1 MFVKETS
8 CDNCT
13 TGCDD
18 STIKS
23 SHEKAAYGASA
34 RLQIVMIHLS
44 EDISW
49 SILDGTLKW
58 QRHNESPSADA
69 NNGRSAAF
77 KRQSGANHIIRSLR
91 NASPAPIKA
100 TIDTIPCSI
109 KESNPVILPNGVR
122 NRNITEEHTPFKSTS
137 SSDDLTEL
145 KKSKATENEP
155 YQIFLCESISKKEIA
170 VKKSANSMQLIF
182 FFNKP
187 HGMAVQGGTGVKAS
201 VDELYATTCLTFDK
215 SESLRLVHR
224 LDRDCSGLLVLGRT
238 QTAAT
243 LFHCIFLK
251 KTTVS
256 QIPSFYFDD
265 KFLLPTQMELNIL
278 LFFCY
283 QGLHRPLSFGVSRS
297 LRIFSQLWKLQKG
310 SNLNLLVRNFRCV
323 TCVSYLSSKVG
334 SITEAPDGLRTFPDL
349 FGKCLPLFL
358 LEKLLQYEV
367 GRRRVVEYPCSSCIW
382 RRGGE
387 QMVCMNYGEYANQ
400 KVRSLEAEYPTFLY
414 AMPMTKTKMF
424 FEVCFFSLS
433 ITIFTTRVPLLI
445 TWNPLR
451 ETCLPSKD
459 VIMPIDL
466 LKTKLMLRGKSIQGK
481 KSVVPCQKNLAFGA
495 AASMVHL
502 SRNRLFSCEI
512 FV

>member
-1 MFVKETS
+1 MDEESDLLMFNDFFEKKVTTRSVVIATSNCGSQADQGQMFVKETS

-18 STIKS
+18 STIKYSHGKAS
-23 SHEKAAYGASA
+23 SYGASA
-34 RLQIVMIHLS
+34 RS
-44 EDISW
+44 IS
-49 SILDGTLKW
+49 DGTIKW
-58 QRHNESPSADA
+58 QRHNESPSASVLIRLIIWSSFGNFKNGQAFDA

-77 KRQSGANHIIRSLR
+77 KRQSGANHIIRGLR

-100 TIDTIPCSI
+100 TIETIPCSI
-109 KESNPVILPNGVR
+109 KESNPVIPPSGVR

-145 KKSKATENEP
+145 KKPKATENEP

-170 VKKSANSMQLIF
+170 VKKSANCLQFGVIQSFEFSDAANIVL
-182 FFNKP
+182 NKP
-187 HGMAVQGGTGVKAS
+187 NGMAVQGGTGVKAS
-201 VDELYATTCLTFDK
+201 IDELYAATCLTFDK
-215 SESLRLVHR
+215 SESPQLVHR

-243 LFHCIFLK
+243 PFHCIFLE

-297 LRIFSQLWKLQKG
+297 LGIFSQLWKLQKG
-310 SNLNLLVRNFRCV
+310 SNLNLLVRHFRCV

-349 FGKCLPLFL
+349 CGKCLPLFL
-358 LEKLLQYEV
+358 LEKLLPYEV
-367 GRRRVVEYPCSSCIW
+367 GRRRVSLFKLHMA
-382 RRGGE
+382 RGGE

-414 AMPMTKTKMF
+414 AMPMTKTKVL
-424 FEVCFFSLS
+424 FE
-433 ITIFTTRVPLLI
+433 
-445 TWNPLR
+445 
-451 ETCLPSKD
+451 
-459 VIMPIDL
+459 
-466 LKTKLMLRGKSIQGK
+466 
-481 KSVVPCQKNLAFGA
+481 SVVPCQKNLAFGA
-495 AASMVHL
+495 AASMVHP
-502 SRNRLFSCEI
+502 SHNRLFSCEI

>member
-1 MFVKETS
+1 
-8 CDNCT
+8 
-13 TGCDD
+13 
-18 STIKS
+18 
-23 SHEKAAYGASA
+23 
-34 RLQIVMIHLS
+34 
-44 EDISW
+44 
-49 SILDGTLKW
+49 
-58 QRHNESPSADA
+58 
-69 NNGRSAAF
+69 
-77 KRQSGANHIIRSLR
+77 
-91 NASPAPIKA
+91 
-100 TIDTIPCSI
+100 
-109 KESNPVILPNGVR
+109 
-122 NRNITEEHTPFKSTS
+122 
-137 SSDDLTEL
+137 
-145 KKSKATENEP
+145 
-155 YQIFLCESISKKEIA
+155 
-170 VKKSANSMQLIF
+170 MQLIF

-251 KTTVS
+251 KTTGTT
-256 QIPSFYFDD
+256 PSS
-265 KFLLPTQMELNIL
+265 FLWCLKESSYL
-278 LFFCY
+278 L
-283 QGLHRPLSFGVSRS
+283 S
-297 LRIFSQLWKLQKG
+297 G

-334 SITEAPDGLRTFPDL
+334 SITEAPDGLRFIS
-349 FGKCLPLFL
+349 C
-358 LEKLLQYEV
+358 EKNTIVPCRYEM
-367 GRRRVVEYPCSSCIW
+367 EDSPYDP
-382 RRGGE
+382 E

-466 LKTKLMLRGKSIQGK
+466 LKTKLMLRGIQSRSFYPVLHFSPMIRK
-481 KSVVPCQKNLAFGA
+481 KNLYNRNHNGFAIHRKCDRCDFRTPCIRSCIH
-495 AASMVHL
+495 ASLHA
-502 SRNRLFSCEI
+502 
-512 FV
+512 